1 VLEKILAFALAGALY
16 GGTAASQSVPAA
28 PFPSQPIR
36 MIVPFAAG
44 GTTDILGRLLAQKLS
59 EALGQPVVVL
69 NKPGAAGNIGVT
81 FALQQPVDG
90 YTVVIGGGNHA
101 VNATLYKHP
110 PFNFVT
116 DLAPLGLV
124 GTIPNI
130 MVVPEASP
138 AKTPTEF
145 VAYAKSRP
153 GQLNFGSSGNGT
165 TPHLTGEMFKAKT
178 ATQMTHI
185 PYTGSAP
192 ALVALT
198 SNQLDLMFDSLT
210 SSIELVRAGRLRA
223 LAVTGATRSRAL
235 PDVPTLKESGID
247 VEAAS
252 FVGLYAPRN
261 TPASIVQRY
270 NTEIRNI
277 VKQPTFTD
285 RVKELGVD
293 VQELDVLQFAAFT
306 KNEVT
311 KWADVIHYSGVTAD

>member
-1 VLEKILAFALAGALY
+1 MLEKILAFTLAGTLY
-16 GGTAASQSVPAA
+16 GGTAASQSA

-36 MIVPFAAG
+36 MIVPFAPG
-44 GTTDILGRLLAQKLS
+44 GTTDILGRLLAQKLG

-81 FALQQPVDG
+81 FALQQPADG

-116 DLAPLGLV
+116 DLVPLGLV

-130 MVVPEASP
+130 MVVPQASP
-138 AKTPTEF
+138 AKTPAEF
-145 VAYAKSRP
+145 AAYAKSRP

-185 PYTGSAP
+185 PYSGSAP

-198 SNQLDLMFDSLT
+198 GNQLDVMFDSLT

-277 VKQPTFTD
+277 VKQPAFTD

-293 VQELDVLQFAAFT
+293 VQELDVQQFDAFT
-306 KNEVT
+306 KNEVA
-311 KWADVIHYSGVTAD
+311 KWAEVIHYSGVTAD